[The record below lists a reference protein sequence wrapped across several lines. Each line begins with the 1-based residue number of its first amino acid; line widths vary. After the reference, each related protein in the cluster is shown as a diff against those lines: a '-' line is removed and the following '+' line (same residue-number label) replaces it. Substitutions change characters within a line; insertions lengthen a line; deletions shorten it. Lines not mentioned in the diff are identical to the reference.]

1 MCNHL
6 YLQGLAGRRSSLPLS
21 PPSPHTFRRPAP
33 DAVAF
38 HIQPDV
44 EDGRVSFLSVQDHV
58 YEVIPGEDSTS
69 SDDAFDAFSPDS
81 SPVSHSTT
89 SDDSLL
95 HIACPSSDSSLPEGY
110 LHPVVSP
117 EEASSE
123 PEMMGESMTDLHG
136 YNNETSAAPARS
148 DPPYE
153 NVGNAP

>member
-1 MCNHL
+1 MRRR
-6 YLQGLAGRRSSLPLS
+6 LAGRRSSLTPPS
-21 PPSPHTFRRPAP
+21 PPAPHTFRRPAP

-69 SDDAFDAFSPDS
+69 SDDAFDASPPDS

-95 HIACPSSDSSLPEGY
+95 HIACPSSDSSLPEDY
-110 LHPVVSP
+110 LHPVAP
-117 EEASSE
+117 DEDASSK
-123 PEMMGESMTDLHG
+123 PEMIGESMTNLHG
-136 YNNETSAAPARS
+136 YPNETSATPARA